1 MNKAVKIIISVVV
14 FLLVMV
20 GGVFFWI
27 NRELKLP
34 NEAITDY
41 NIVQVD
47 KGESIQSI
55 GAMLL
60 ERQII
65 RDERIFLIGMRLSG
79 LPINYGYYQISPN
92 ASTAEVINILT
103 LGKTKVEKVTI
114 PEGYRLEQVARILD
128 DRKIVEYTAFVK
140 SATGK
145 EGELFPDT
153 YFFTLN
159 MAADKVVAAM
169 VDNYSTR
176 IKDITVS
183 RDDLIIASIVER
195 EAANDTDRAIIAGIY
210 KNRVKAGMKL
220 QSDPTVEYGRD
231 TNNLVKISVAEQKEY
246 AFWKSAKTV
255 EFTSVIS
262 PFNTYQV
269 TGLPAGPLC
278 NPGIASIKATL
289 SPTPSSYYYFL
300 YGTDGKIHPAKTQA
314 EHEQNVQKFM

>member
-1 MNKAVKIIISVVV
+1 MSKTLKIILSVVI
-14 FLLVMV
+14 FLLIVV
-20 GGVFFWI
+20 GGIFFWI
-27 NRELKLP
+27 KKELNSP
-34 NEAITDY
+34 NATITDY
-41 NIVQVD
+41 YIVQVD
-47 KGESIQSI
+47 RGESIQSI

-60 ERQII
+60 EKQII
-65 RDERIFLIGMRLSG
+65 KDERIFLIGMWLSG
-79 LPINYGYYQISPN
+79 LTINYGYYQINPN

-114 PEGYRLEQVARILD
+114 PEGYRMEQIAKVLD
-128 DRKIVEYTAFVK
+128 ERKIVDYSTFVK

-153 YFFTLN
+153 YFFALN
-159 MAADKVVAAM
+159 MTADKVVATM
-169 VDNYSTR
+169 VDNFTIR
-176 IKDITVS
+176 IKDLTVG

-195 EAANDTDRAIIAGIY
+195 EAANDTDRAMIAGIY

-231 TNNLVKISVAEQKEY
+231 TNNLAKLSVTEQKEY
-246 AFWKSAKTV
+246 AFWKSAKTA

-262 PFNTYQV
+262 PFNTYSFV
-269 TGLPAGPLC
+269 GLPADPLC

-300 YGTDGKIHPAKTQA
+300 YGTDGKIHFAKTQA
-314 EHEQNVQKFM
+314 EHDQNVQKFM